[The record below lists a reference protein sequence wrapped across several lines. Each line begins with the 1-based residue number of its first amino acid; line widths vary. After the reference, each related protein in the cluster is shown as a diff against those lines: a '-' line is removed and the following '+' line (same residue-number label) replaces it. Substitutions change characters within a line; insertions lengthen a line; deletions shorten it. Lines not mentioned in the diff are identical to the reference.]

1 MLEVLI
7 CSLFTV
13 LPDYLYRHYAQGKR
27 FGKEIT
33 LFSVWYEL
41 RWGIVGCLLLTVSL
55 ITVIFYHHPTSTNV
69 VAFYRTVPIMPEA
82 SGRVGEVYVGLSG
95 KVAQGERIF
104 RLESSKQEAALELA
118 RRRVAEIDASMVVSQ
133 SDVAAARG
141 QVQQAQASLEQ
152 ALDELRTKEDLNRR
166 NPDVVARREIERLQN
181 TVEARRG
188 GVSAANASLEAA
200 QSRVTSL
207 LPAQRASAEAA
218 LAQAQVDM
226 DKTVITA
233 GVAGRVEQFT
243 LRVGDI
249 VSPIMRPAGILIP
262 ETSRRGLQAGF
273 GQIEAQV
280 MKVGMIAEVTCIS
293 KPLAIIPMVVV
304 AVQDFIAAGQFRN
317 TEQLVDVQQ
326 VRQPGSITVF
336 LEPLYA
342 GGLDDVPPGS
352 SCIANAYSNNHDE
365 LARKDIS
372 FGRRLYLHMVDTVA
386 LVHAAIL
393 RAQALLLPVRTLVL
407 GGH

>member
-33 LFSVWYEL
+33 FFSVWYEL

-82 SGRVGEVYVGLSG
+82 SGRVAQVYVGFSG

-104 RLESSKQEAALELA
+104 RLDSSKQEAALELA
-118 RRRVAEIDASMVVSQ
+118 KRRIAEIDASMVVSQ
-133 SDVAAARG
+133 SDVAASRG
-141 QVQQAQASLEQ
+141 QVQQAQAALDQ
-152 ALDELRTKEDLNRR
+152 ALDELRTKEELNRR
-166 NPDVVARREIERLQN
+166 NPDIVARREIERLQN
-181 TVEARRG
+181 AVEARRG
-188 GVSAANASLEAA
+188 GVSAANAALEAA
-200 QSRVTSL
+200 QTRITAL
-207 LPAQRASAEAA
+207 LPAQKASAEAA

-262 ETSRRGLQAGF
+262 DTSRPGLQAGF

-280 MKVGMIAEVTCIS
+280 MKVGMIAEATCIS
-293 KPLAIIPMVVV
+293 KPLTIIPMVVV
-304 AVQDFIAAGQFRN
+304 GVQDFIAAGQFRN

-326 VRQPGSITVF
+326 VRQPGTITVF

-342 GGLDDVPPGS
+342 GGLDDVPLGS
-352 SCIANAYSNNHDE
+352 SCIANAYSNNHEE
-365 LARKDIS
+365 LSRKDIG
-372 FGRRLYLHMVDTVA
+372 FGRWLYLHMVDAVA
-386 LVHAAIL
+386 LVHGAIL